1 MSDPLAVKRQPIKN
15 MYDYIVVGA
24 GAAGCVVA
32 GELSNTGAEVLV
44 IESGPADTAPTIGN
58 PSIWFYNVGGPLDFA
73 LPIMPAPQVNNRGFN
88 MALGHVLGGGSSI
101 NAMVWTRGMERDY
114 DSWAENG
121 ATGWAFKDVLPT
133 FKAQEDWEGGANE
146 WRGVGGPIHIR
157 RAHNPHPTA
166 RAVIDAARQM
176 GLPLLDDMNGPMRD
190 GAGYI
195 NMNID
200 RDGTRVSAARAF
212 LHPNL
217 SRANLTLLL
226 GTNVAKVLFDGD
238 RASGVEISAA
248 DGVRRVSATREV
260 ILSAGTIHT
269 AQLLM
274 LSGVGEVSTLKKLG
288 ITPVADL
295 RGVGRNFQDHVHVS
309 GVVYQYKGKFP
320 DRPADSNAV
329 EAEVNLSS
337 GVDAH
342 RTDIIL
348 VLEQL
353 PNASAELAAHFG
365 ALPENCFTI
374 SPSLVQ
380 PTSRGQVRL
389 VSADWRTPP
398 TIEGNFLGTDRDL
411 NATLRAAEAARELV
425 SQKAFDGIR
434 EAELIPGPKAKSKQE
449 LIDFVRTGALSFG
462 HPIGTARMGNDADA
476 VVDSKLRVHGVRGLR
491 VADASIMPSIV
502 SGATNAATIMIG
514 GRAAEFIRADI
525 R

>member
-1 MSDPLAVKRQPIKN
+1 
-15 MYDYIVVGA
+15 
-24 GAAGCVVA
+24 
-32 GELSNTGAEVLV
+32 
-44 IESGPADTAPTIGN
+44 
-58 PSIWFYNVGGPLDFA
+58 
-73 LPIMPAPQVNNRGFN
+73 
-88 MALGHVLGGGSSI
+88 
-101 NAMVWTRGMERDY
+101 
-114 DSWAENG
+114 
-121 ATGWAFKDVLPT
+121 
-133 FKAQEDWEGGANE
+133 
-146 WRGVGGPIHIR
+146 
-157 RAHNPHPTA
+157 
-166 RAVIDAARQM
+166 
-176 GLPLLDDMNGPMRD
+176 
-190 GAGYI
+190 
-195 NMNID
+195 
-200 RDGTRVSAARAF
+200 
-212 LHPNL
+212 
-217 SRANLTLLL
+217 
-226 GTNVAKVLFDGD
+226 
-238 RASGVEISAA
+238 
-248 DGVRRVSATREV
+248 
-260 ILSAGTIHT
+260 
-269 AQLLM
+269 M

-288 ITPVADL
+288 ITPVANL

-337 GVDAH
+337 GVDGH

-491 VADASIMPSIV
+491 VADASVMPSIV
-502 SGATNAATIMIG
+502 SGATNAAAIMIG